1 MKKLQLAMVV
11 VLSGL
16 AYSASAQNHGCD
28 RKMQSLE
35 TQMNYAKQHGNV
47 HRQRGLE
54 RAMANVQAHCS
65 DAYLLRDLQE
75 DIDDQEEDIAEILEE
90 IQEKQ
95 AEGRLDKVERLQRK
109 LERKRQQLSDLQA
122 ELADLQSMP
131 NSPDTRHRM
140 PQQHR

>member
-11 VLSGL
+11 VLSSL
-16 AYSASAQNHGCD
+16 AYSASAQNYGCD

-35 TQMNYAKQHGNV
+35 TQLNYAKQHGNV

-54 RAMANVQAHCS
+54 RAIANVQTHCT

-75 DIDDQEEDIAEILEE
+75 DIDDQQEDIDDILEE

-95 AEGRLDKVERLQRK
+95 TEGRVDKVERLQRK
-109 LERKRQQLSDLQA
+109 LERKRQKLADLQA
-122 ELADLQSMP
+122 EMEDLQSMP
-131 NSPDTRHRM
+131 HAEGRHRY
-140 PQQHR
+140 R

>member
-11 VLSGL
+11 VLSSL
-16 AYSASAQNHGCD
+16 AYSASAQNHGCE
-28 RKMQSLE
+28 RKIQSLE
-35 TQMNYAKQHGNV
+35 TQLNYAKQHGNM

-54 RAMANVQAHCS
+54 RAISNVQAHCT

-75 DIDDQEEDIAEILEE
+75 DIDDQKEDIDEILEE

-109 LERKRQQLSDLQA
+109 LERKRQK
-122 ELADLQSMP
+122 LADLEAEMQDLQTMP
-131 NSPDTRHRM
+131 NPTGRRHNR
-140 PQQHR
+140 